1 MAKIFSSKTVFEV
14 LASVWINL
22 SSGWLGILVVA
33 PGFFGLELLG
43 EYIKLLTIN
52 LLLAIVGLI
61 FSFSLTEL
69 KNQI

>member
-14 LASVWINL
+14 LASLWINL

-33 PGFFGLELLG
+33 PGFFGVKSLE

-52 LLLAIVGLI
+52 LPLAIVGLI

-69 KNQI
+69 KN